1 MNWLLELVVIRCL
14 RRFCHRERPLIAAN
28 WLSDNAPATPGTYWE
43 CEFCDVAWR
52 RLPSQVHIPIG
63 PLPSLDET
71 EPPLFSASNLGG
83 MLNLFASMPSR
94 LSPCDINLSG
104 NDIKMDS
111 NKPLTP
117 NSVQIKQNCRKIASL
132 RPKSKILII
141 TPRVI
146 NLNRLTDW
154 TVALFLDLES
164 ERVSI
169 GRDDC
174 RVGTWLF

>member
-1 MNWLLELVVIRCL
+1 M
-14 RRFCHRERPLIAAN
+14 RPPHLAHM
-28 WLSDNAPATPGTYWE
+28 GM
-43 CEFCDVAWR
+43 EFCVVAWR
-52 RLPSQVHIPIG
+52 RLPSHVHIPIG

-94 LSPCDINLSG
+94 QSPCDINIGG
-104 NDIKMDS
+104 NNIKMDS

-117 NSVQIKQNCRKIASL
+117 NSVHIKQNCRKIAPL
-132 RPKSKILII
+132 CPKSKILSI

-154 TVALFLDLES
+154 TVALILDLES

-169 GRDDC
+169 GRGDC
-174 RVGTWLF
+174 RGGTSLF

>member
-1 MNWLLELVVIRCL
+1 MRPPHLAHMEMEFVV
-14 RRFCHRERPLIAAN
+14 
-28 WLSDNAPATPGTYWE
+28 
-43 CEFCDVAWR
+43 VAWR

-63 PLPSLDET
+63 PLPSLVET

-104 NDIKMDS
+104 NNIKMDS

-117 NSVQIKQNCRKIASL
+117 NSVHIKQNCCNIASIC
-132 RPKSKILII
+132 PKSKILSI

-146 NLNRLTDW
+146 NLNPLTDW
-154 TVALFLDLES
+154 TVALILDLES

-169 GRDDC
+169 GRGDC